1 MEIPLFFSEKTY
13 KPILHR
19 HPFMLVGTQG
29 MLKKLKSFGFQT
41 FNKWW
46 DESYDDEPTM
56 QGRVIKI
63 IEVLSKLNSMSITE
77 LKAMRNEMNEILEH
91 NYQNL
96 QKMFDN
102 KDYHAYSEIL
112 KILVNLKDSRIK

>member
-1 MEIPLFFSEKTY
+1 MLFRS
-13 KPILHR
+13 
-19 HPFMLVGTQG
+19 
-29 MLKKLKSFGFQT
+29 
-41 FNKWW
+41 
-46 DESYDDEPTM
+46 
-56 QGRVIKI
+56 
-63 IEVLSKLNSMSITE
+63 EVLSKLNSMSITE